1 MTTLRQVHHVIKS
14 NNIPKE
20 GYRTHKEHLN
30 NQVKDLL
37 NKKWNNKVCWEFV
50 MIVIIKK
57 KQVKEFVGSIR
68 KIVIRFILL
77 TSFVF

>member
-1 MTTLRQVHHVIKS
+1 
-14 NNIPKE
+14 
-20 GYRTHKEHLN
+20 
-30 NQVKDLL
+30 
-37 NKKWNNKVCWEFV
+37 

-77 TSFVF
+77 TSFVFWLASMVVFYPLTDIDDHIKVIYIDYSHIKLLRESLKYWFFTYL